1 MFVIFID
8 TSSDDIQD
16 LPINL
21 SARCAPDDV
30 EVLNDSC
37 LLTPVKLPLIIT
49 PSKRS
54 FNQLTL
60 PSPQRTPTRYKR
72 KIKLLQQKVRR
83 QNKTIKSLK
92 DLLKNIRNQGMLSAE
107 YEDIMLD
114 KFGGMSAEIFKH
126 ELKNIGRKPKGRRY
140 STDIK
145 EFALTLHYY
154 SPKAYAF
161 CRLDFC
167 LLIEFYNAL
176 QKCKLFLYLTIF
188 ILY

>member
-8 TSSDDIQD
+8 TLSED

-21 SARCAPDDV
+21 STRYAPDDV
-30 EVLNDSC
+30 EVLNNSC
-37 LLTPVKLPLIIT
+37 LLTSDKLPQIIT

-83 QNKTIKSLK
+83 QNKTIKTLK

-140 STDIK
+140 STNIK

-161 CRLDFC
+161 CRLDF
-167 LLIEFYNAL
+167 
-176 QKCKLFLYLTIF
+176 
-188 ILY
+188 

>member
-1 MFVIFID
+1 M
-8 TSSDDIQD
+8 
-16 LPINL
+16 
-21 SARCAPDDV
+21 
-30 EVLNDSC
+30 
-37 LLTPVKLPLIIT
+37 PLIIT

-60 PSPQRTPTRYKR
+60 PSPKRTPTRYKR

-83 QNKTIKSLK
+83 QNKTIKTLK
-92 DLLKNIRNQGMLSAE
+92 DFLKNVRNQGMLSAE

-167 LLIEFYNAL
+167 LL
-176 QKCKLFLYLTIF
+176 
-188 ILY
+188 